1 MPRYSKRVSC
11 EACKALLKITAT
23 TAVGLLGTMLLIVP
37 CPTCHKPT
45 QTVVPLA
52 ITGRSVSVTLE
63 DRRKGK

>member
-1 MPRYSKRVSC
+1 MARFTKRVSC
-11 EACKALLKITAT
+11 EGCKALLRITAT
-23 TAVGLLGTMLLIVP
+23 SAVGLLGTMLLIVP

-52 ITGRSVSVTLE
+52 ITGRAVSVTLE